1 MSLSRYTCVQC
12 TRRLSRLAQSS
23 KSWSNPIVPQAASQ
37 LSHGSKPLFATRH
50 YSTPVVAHAVIT
62 RDSFTKIR
70 FTPADIPPREFW
82 EQHAR
87 EPLVADLSADQCRRA
102 AQAYADA
109 ALKNNPGW
117 RGRLIVVNKIE
128 PPPSANG
135 GGGGGGGGKGK
146 LLSPYTLHYTALM
159 MALDLTG
166 AGQSAGHL
174 ALHILHTLSG
184 LNYTPSTLTLVR
196 FALSRNVQDRPQF
209 EPAVEALERVLRRIG
224 DGSSSSSSDA
234 KSVSKGHQSDFAADA
249 CTLRALIYEKENTRE
264 GDINALRWFRRA
276 YELGQPMSSAA
287 DQVQKREAEKEDAS
301 EGGVEAAPF
310 DPRWQWKTS
319 FALGVGRIRMRRGE
333 LEKARDMYAM
343 AASELDNANGY
354 LSLADVLEKMGQTDT
369 EKYVESLEKAAISGN
384 LEAARK
390 LGEREWGRTVEGG
403 LSKWEKRKSQVVAE
417 EWMGVAGVT
426 APAEG

>member
-37 LSHGSKPLFATRH
+37 LSHGSKPLFAPRH
-50 YSTPVVAHAVIT
+50 YSTRRVARAVMT
-62 RDSFTKIR
+62 RDSFNKAR
-70 FTPADIPPREFW
+70 FTYADIPPRKFW
-82 EQHAR
+82 EQQAR
-87 EPLVADLSADQCRRA
+87 EPLVVDLSADECLRA
-102 AQAYADA
+102 AEAYTGA
-109 ALKNNPGW
+109 ALKNVPGW
-117 RGRLIVVNKIE
+117 RERLIVVDEIE

-135 GGGGGGGGKGK
+135 NDKGK
-146 LLSPYTLHYTALM
+146 LLSAYTLHYTASM
-159 MALDLTG
+159 IAMDLTG

-174 ALHILHTLSG
+174 AIHILHTLSG
-184 LNYTPSTLTLVR
+184 LGYMPSTLTLVR
-196 FALSRNVQDRPQF
+196 FALSRNVQGQPQF
-209 EPAVEALERVLRRIG
+209 EPAVEALERILRRIG
-224 DGSSSSSSDA
+224 DGSSSSSGDA
-234 KSVSKGHQSDFAADA
+234 KSVSKGHKSDFAADA

-276 YELGQPMSSAA
+276 YELGQPTSSTA
-287 DQVQKREAEKEDAS
+287 DQVQKREAGEENAS
-301 EGGVEAAPF
+301 EGEVEAATF

-343 AASELDNANGY
+343 AAAELDNANGY
-354 LSLADVLEKMGQTDT
+354 LSLADALEKMGQTDT

-403 LSKWEKRKSQVVAE
+403 LSKWEKRKRQVVAE
-417 EWMGVAGVT
+417 EWMGIAGVT
-426 APAEG
+426 VPAEG